1 MVMKIFNGGG
11 KHAHDSSTLFYH
23 INVLNRRNMP
33 MEKAPFHHL
42 EELMLHSFDARVVA
56 LFLVKLREI
65 IHLNLNTPEQV
76 AVAVKTLRP
85 VQLWTLVDEVR
96 SAAFSWDIVRKANEI
111 RPSHLPKKKGS
122 SSAQVEQLGTSL
134 DVNAEDA
141 PDPVCDVDVEF
152 LTHVRFLQ
160 AVKTYKVLKYSIQ
173 RGDIGLLRRSIAVR
187 LFNPYFISLEP
198 PTNDT
203 LMRCCIYGGSPVH
216 PLAILFCNEPF

>member
-1 MVMKIFNGGG
+1 
-11 KHAHDSSTLFYH
+11 
-23 INVLNRRNMP
+23 

-160 AVKTYKVLKYSIQ
+160 AVKTYKALKYSIQ
-173 RGDIGLLRRSIAVR
+173 RGDIGLLPGFLPVRTVPVLGLVLHVLLGLEPRTAPPGTRAGGTSTVPVLAVLCLKWR
-187 LFNPYFISLEP
+187 ISL
-198 PTNDT
+198 
-203 LMRCCIYGGSPVH
+203 
-216 PLAILFCNEPF
+216 ILINLRFIFFESHLLLVNSYQY